1 MPLFEAG
8 LGYGPRLAPMFRRNA
23 SIIDQNSLR
32 TELFLYLGQN
42 GLGRTVVCE
51 GFVNPDQGFVSI
63 FFRYLFHSNIVAIN
77 NGDLIALGQISIGSG
92 QAQPL
97 GASSNAGNLLSL
109 RSQWFS
115 P

>member
-23 SIIDQNSLR
+23 SIIDQNSCR

-42 GLGRTVVCE
+42 ALGRTVLCE
-51 GFVNPDQGFVSI
+51 VFVNTEQGFVPI
-63 FFRYLFHSNIVAIN
+63 FFLYLFHSNIVAIN
-77 NGDLIALGQISIGSG
+77 NGDLIALGQKSLGSG

-97 GASSNAGNLLSL
+97 
-109 RSQWFS
+109 RSEERRVGKEGE
-115 P
+115 

>member
-23 SIIDQNSLR
+23 SIIDQNSCR

-42 GLGRTVVCE
+42 ALGRTVLCE
-51 GFVNPDQGFVSI
+51 VFVNTEQGFVPI
-63 FFRYLFHSNIVAIN
+63 FFLYLFHSNIVAIN
-77 NGDLIALGQISIGSG
+77 NGDLIALGQKSLGSG

-97 GASSNAGNLLSL
+97 GAAKIGRASC
-109 RSQWFS
+109 RE
-115 P
+115 